1 MVAVE
6 SPPVTTGPGVP
17 ARRVPVGLVVVAVA
31 MVCVAAASLLSLLDP
46 GYYGR
51 LGLPEPGALDR
62 LLVTALRATAELGGG
77 LAAGSLLF
85 AAFVAP
91 PQLGGVLD
99 VDGYLAARRG
109 GRSAVVAGL
118 AALLLGPVLAGDL
131 SGTSGPTVLGGDWW
145 ALFAT
150 LQEPMAWLLC
160 GVVLIVAGVGGLVA
174 LRWRTMPLLGALAT
188 ASLIAP
194 AVVGQA
200 ANGAG
205 HDWATDAVILQQVA
219 TAVGLGV
226 LVALLAHLHRGGPHR
241 DLVLRRA
248 GRLAAVAAPVLLG
261 SGLVLTVLWIGFAPF
276 GTAWGV
282 VAIVRLAVL
291 AVAAVLGLLLWRSRP
306 GPAVVVLLA
315 GFAVAAVLAVVLER
329 WLPPR
334 FAEVVD
340 TPAES
345 LIGYDLPEPATALR
359 LLLDWRFNIL
369 FGGAAIALALIY
381 LVGVR
386 RLGRRGDGW
395 ARGRTA
401 AWLCG
406 CAALLVVTSSGV
418 GRYSPGVFSLHMI
431 SHMVVNMLVPVLLA
445 MGGPMT
451 LALRALTPAGRGNPP
466 GPREW
471 IAVGIGSRFLRV
483 VLHPL
488 VVLALFVGSFY
499 ALYLTGLFDIAL
511 RYHWA
516 HQLMNLHFL
525 VIGYLFFWPLIGVD
539 ASPTR
544 LPHIGRLAVLL
555 AAMPFHA
562 FFGVAVMSTSTV
574 LGGEFYRLLALPWVG
589 NLLDDQHTGGGIAWA
604 AGEAPMLLVILVL
617 LQRWSR
623 DDAREAARHDRR
635 ADADGEA
642 DLEAYNAMLARM
654 SGSER
659 S

>member
-1 MVAVE
+1 
-6 SPPVTTGPGVP
+6 
-17 ARRVPVGLVVVAVA
+17 
-31 MVCVAAASLLSLLDP
+31 
-46 GYYGR
+46 
-51 LGLPEPGALDR
+51 
-62 LLVTALRATAELGGG
+62 
-77 LAAGSLLF
+77 
-85 AAFVAP
+85 
-91 PQLGGVLD
+91 
-99 VDGYLAARRG
+99 
-109 GRSAVVAGL
+109 
-118 AALLLGPVLAGDL
+118 
-131 SGTSGPTVLGGDWW
+131 
-145 ALFAT
+145 
-150 LQEPMAWLLC
+150 
-160 GVVLIVAGVGGLVA
+160 
-174 LRWRTMPLLGALAT
+174 
-188 ASLIAP
+188 
-194 AVVGQA
+194 
-200 ANGAG
+200 
-205 HDWATDAVILQQVA
+205 
-219 TAVGLGV
+219 
-226 LVALLAHLHRGGPHR
+226 
-241 DLVLRRA
+241 
-248 GRLAAVAAPVLLG
+248 
-261 SGLVLTVLWIGFAPF
+261 
-276 GTAWGV
+276 
-282 VAIVRLAVL
+282 
-291 AVAAVLGLLLWRSRP
+291 
-306 GPAVVVLLA
+306 
-315 GFAVAAVLAVVLER
+315 
-329 WLPPR
+329 
-334 FAEVVD
+334 
-340 TPAES
+340 
-345 LIGYDLPEPATALR
+345 
-359 LLLDWRFNIL
+359 
-369 FGGAAIALALIY
+369 
-381 LVGVR
+381 
-386 RLGRRGDGW
+386 
-395 ARGRTA
+395 
-401 AWLCG
+401 
-406 CAALLVVTSSGV
+406 
-418 GRYSPGVFSLHMI
+418 
-431 SHMVVNMLVPVLLA
+431 

-466 GPREW
+466 GLREW